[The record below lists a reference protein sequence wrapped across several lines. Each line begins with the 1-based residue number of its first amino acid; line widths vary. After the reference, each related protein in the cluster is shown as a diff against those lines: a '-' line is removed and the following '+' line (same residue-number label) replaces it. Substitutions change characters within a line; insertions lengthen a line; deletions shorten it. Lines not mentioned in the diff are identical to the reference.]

1 MSLQLKLPNWKSTY
15 KEERTHLR
23 ESSTEDIKKT
33 DNYYNKHF
41 FNWKLLKKTLKCYEQ
56 LISLYHSAES
66 TKVDVIASLAVSINH
81 SMSSF
86 IAYFFLFWPRP
97 LARENWKRDDF
108 TLKMNQMYSAP
119 TTEQPLVIL
128 ESGLK
133 NSRSGKSR
141 DYPWRHHFQNA
152 PVSKMFSMHTKTKE
166 KHCFQIPSR
175 VFSKSSVFL
184 MDWCRR

>member
-86 IAYFFLFWPRP
+86 IAYIFFFSGPVHSP
-97 LARENWKRDDF
+97 EKIENGMIHSENKSNVF
-108 TLKMNQMYSAP
+108 CPHHGTA
-119 TTEQPLVIL
+119 
-128 ESGLK
+128 
-133 NSRSGKSR
+133 SR
-141 DYPWRHHFQNA
+141 HFGIG
-152 PVSKMFSMHTKTKE
+152 FE
-166 KHCFQIPSR
+166 KQSVGEITWLS
-175 VFSKSSVFL
+175 VTASFSKRSRFKNVFHAHENERKTLFSNTFKSVFEKL
-184 MDWCRR
+184 RFSDGLV